1 MRAIVYDRYGPLGVL
16 EMRDEELDRERAQK
30 VMTLKVLGLTELIRR
45 QGPWRSLEQVEL
57 ATAETGGTCAASI
70 ARLETYRQPT
80 LKIFTI
86 IKARRRSS
94 HESKPPSLYKTQ
106 RGSSFA
112 VWREFGEQLVSNR
125 AATGGLGRSS

>member
-94 HESKPPSLYKTQ
+94 HRIQ
-106 RGSSFA
+106 
-112 VWREFGEQLVSNR
+112 
-125 AATGGLGRSS
+125 AAEPLQDSARFTP